1 MVILQ
6 QVLNF
11 ESVALDYFCSNM
23 VFNPCWLSG
32 NSLWLENV
40 YFCDVISS
48 LINIISY
55 RFSEHMPIVIL
66 IFLKHRKII

>member
-23 VFNPCWLSG
+23 MFNPCWLSG
-32 NSLWLENV
+32 NILWLENV

-48 LINIISY
+48 LIN
-55 RFSEHMPIVIL
+55 
-66 IFLKHRKII
+66 K